1 LSRPSSTSVR
11 PKVTTKPSAAIRM
24 PQSTPLDQLGGGGE
38 PTAVGPPAD
47 EERVKRILAEMN
59 AENSIT
65 PPPPVGG
72 FGGPSPAVI
81 TEPPLSVS
89 TGQVRMDPGTARAHV
104 IGNATPSL
112 ADFHTM
118 FAQTNPTIAPYHGP
132 AANPPGPVLP
142 AGPKDRTDFKT
153 ALLQWLRAPL
163 MVGLIVFLL
172 NLPVVTS
179 ILSRYA
185 AWMYLGNGE
194 ISVAGLFVKTLL
206 AVGLFSVYQGAAAFF
221 DGSK

>member
-1 LSRPSSTSVR
+1 
-11 PKVTTKPSAAIRM
+11 M

-38 PTAVGPPAD
+38 PGGGGSPAD

-72 FGGPSPAVI
+72 FGAPPAVI
-81 TEPPLSVS
+81 TEPPLSIS
-89 TGQVRMDPGTARAHV
+89 TGQIRMDPGTARAHV
-104 IGNATPSL
+104 IGNATPSM
-112 ADFHTM
+112 ADFQAM

-132 AANPPGPVLP
+132 VANPPGPVVP
-142 AGPKDRTDFKT
+142 SGPKERVDFRT

-163 MVGLIVFLL
+163 AVGIIVFLL

-185 AWMYLGNGE
+185 AWMYLSSGE
-194 ISVAGLFVKTLL
+194 ISVAGLFIKALL
-206 AVGLFSVYQGAAAFF
+206 AMGLFAAYQGVV
-221 DGSK
+221 SVLP